1 MNTEMKIHVPLLCKT
16 SPVGVYVVVYECKL
30 EIKNLFCRPLGGKL
44 GIDIKSRVMSAFT

>member
-1 MNTEMKIHVPLLCKT
+1 MNTEMKIPLLCKT

-44 GIDIKSRVMSAFT
+44 GIDIKSRVMSAST